1 MPAYTAIAE
10 AGMAIVEL
18 LRSQMTPEPISKPE
32 LIGLCLPYEPED
44 YQLTVYLYHIEQSAE
59 SQAGYVREGKTLQR
73 LAPLTLNLNFLITA
87 HSKAP
92 VQNRAQD
99 EYRIIGRAM
108 QVIRDTPL
116 ITGDLLGASLAE
128 SGALLRV
135 SISKLSLEQLQKIWN
150 HTQKPYKLSFAVQCT
165 VEIESHRT
173 RVVGRVGDITITL
186 DERTGRGGA

>member
-87 HSKAP
+87 HSKRRCKTA
-92 VQNRAQD
+92 RRTSTGSSA
-99 EYRIIGRAM
+99 GRCRSYA
-108 QVIRDTPL
+108 
-116 ITGDLLGASLAE
+116 
-128 SGALLRV
+128 
-135 SISKLSLEQLQKIWN
+135 
-150 HTQKPYKLSFAVQCT
+150 
-165 VEIESHRT
+165 T
-173 RVVGRVGDITITL
+173 RP
-186 DERTGRGGA
+186 